1 MTTPDSL
8 SDSYLVVEKMIHLG
22 ELVFSELEHL
32 LDVLEGQEL
41 ITPSEHSALLEL
53 ARKLNIDRSPR
64 V

>member
-41 ITPSEHSALLEL
+41 ITPSEHCALLEL

-64 V
+64 P

>member
-32 LDVLEGQEL
+32 LDVLEGQGL
-41 ITPSEHSALLEL
+41 ITPSEHIALLEL
-53 ARKLNIDRSPR
+53 ARKFNIDKSSKA
-64 V
+64 

>member
-32 LDVLEGQEL
+32 LDVLEEQEL